1 MRPITVITLII
12 LGSCIAITTCL
23 IAVWGLL
30 FLTAQDPELSVR
42 IAPELGALP
51 KHIAIFIPLTV
62 IASLSFLSSQKEK
75 SSRWAWQGI
84 LWVSLILVGVYY
96 VNFV

>member
-30 FLTAQDPELSVR
+30 FLTAQDPELSLR
-42 IAPELGALP
+42 IAPELNALP
-51 KHIAIFIPLTV
+51 KHILIFIPLTV

-75 SSRWAWQGI
+75 TSRWVWQGVM
-84 LWVSLILVGVYY
+84 WAALVLAGFYY
-96 VNFV
+96 VNIL